1 VTGAWLIQVVGA
13 VVVFAVLQD
22 VFFTVLFPASGHGLL
37 RRPLTRR
44 PWKAPQ
50 SQAAGSFQTGRRR
63 PIPTPTACF
72 AAPQQRGK
80 QTVVARPSPAQ

>member
-37 RRPLTRR
+37 RRPLTRW
-44 PWKAPQ
+44 P
-50 SQAAGSFQTGRRR
+50 
-63 PIPTPTACF
+63 
-72 AAPQQRGK
+72 
-80 QTVVARPSPAQ
+80 